1 MLTDGLE
8 GQVVAK
14 LTRRAAAALLLL
26 AALGGALWLRGGG
39 AARDADAL
47 DAERGGVQRG
57 GAAEGARGARGER
70 GVSYRVRYQQ
80 RVELPGQPPLQLA
93 VAGRW
98 RVRELGGGRAVVRL
112 LLEEG
117 SAGREVAGAASA
129 AGELPRQDELG
140 EGAVLQVRDGAL
152 AAMAFSPGATAR
164 GRRLLT
170 ALATIFQRSSD
181 GRGDGARWTALEEDL
196 SGRYLAVYGRDGAVV
211 TRRRER
217 YVAGRDGEALS
228 EAAARGLTAREDSRF
243 ELEGEQLRTARV
255 QLEVEQRLQEGAPPL
270 RLAVTASLER
280 DDEDEGES
288 GGDEAA
294 AAGDADDAGDGGWL
308 AAQPLGGHV
317 DRPAARRAADLALL
331 GGASLEQL
339 LDEARRALGE
349 SSGARAQ
356 ALARLAAAVRVR
368 PEEAAR
374 LAELLRQPQEP
385 ALVRLVTG
393 ALSSTKVAAGTDA
406 LAGLL
411 DGALPAGARPA
422 VVAALSLAEPATA
435 TSLAALRRAMDG
447 GDDAAAQAM
456 LGMAT
461 HLRRLARDG
470 AEAAARRQAD
480 AAFVELLGRLDRAE
494 AGGAQRL
501 LVTALG
507 NAGEARALPALRQAM
522 HSGDRALATAA
533 VFSLRFVEGA
543 EAEAGLRE
551 ALEQPA
557 LALAALRAIA
567 YRDAGTWRATVEQ
580 TAERFLGEDAIQL
593 EARAILRRW
602 Q

>member
-14 LTRRAAAALLLL
+14 LTRRAGAALLLL

-39 AARDADAL
+39 AARDAGAL
-47 DAERGGVQRG
+47 DAARGGVARG
-57 GAAEGARGARGER
+57 GVAPGERGARGER

-112 LLEEG
+112 VLEEG
-117 SAGREVAGAASA
+117 SPGHGMAGA

-140 EGAVLQVRDGAL
+140 EGAVLEGRDGAL

-170 ALATIFQRSSD
+170 ALATTFQRSS
-181 GRGDGARWTALEEDL
+181 GDGARWTALEEDL

>member
-1 MLTDGLE
+1 MLTGGRE
-8 GQVVAK
+8 GQVAAK
-14 LTRRAAAALLLL
+14 LTRRARVSLLLV

-39 AARDADAL
+39 ASGDAGAL
-47 DAERGGVQRG
+47 VADRGIAVRG
-57 GAAEGARGARGER
+57 GAAEDEPADR
-70 GVSYRVRYQQ
+70 GVTYRLRYQQ
-80 RVELPGQPPLQLA
+80 RVELPGQPPLQLQ

-98 RVRELGGGRAVVRL
+98 RLRELGGGRTVARL
-112 LLEEG
+112 VIEEQSSG
-117 SAGREVAGAASA
+117 RGVDGLAGV
-129 AGELPRQDELG
+129 AGELPQQDELG
-140 EGAVLQVRDGAL
+140 EGAVLEVRDGAL

-170 ALATIFQRSSD
+170 ALATAFQRS
-181 GRGDGARWTALEEDL
+181 RGDGARWTALEEDL
-196 SGRYLAVYGRDGAVV
+196 SGRYLAVYGRDGAII

-228 EAAARGLTAREDSRF
+228 EAAARDLTAREDSRF
-243 ELEGEQLRTARV
+243 ELEGEQLRAAQV
-255 QLEVEQRLQEGAPPL
+255 QLEVEQRLQEGKAPL

-280 DDEDEGES
+280 DDDDEGEEITAEPS
-288 GGDEAA
+288 
-294 AAGDADDAGDGGWL
+294 DGRWL

-317 DRPAARRAADLALL
+317 DLPAARRAADESLL
-331 GGASLEQL
+331 GGATLEQL

-374 LAELLRQPQEP
+374 LAELLRQPQEE

-393 ALSSTKVAAGTDA
+393 ALASTKVAAGTDA

-411 DGALPAGARPA
+411 DGALPDGARPV

-435 TSLAALRRAMDG
+435 TSLSVLRQAMDD

-461 HLRRLARDG
+461 HLRRLERQGED
-470 AEAAARRQAD
+470 AAARQQAD

-494 AGGAQRL
+494 PGDAQRL

-507 NAGEARALPALRQAM
+507 NAGDARALPALRQAM
-522 HSGDRALATAA
+522 HSDDRALATAA
-533 VFSLRFVEGA
+533 VFSLRFVEGS

-551 ALEQPA
+551 ALGQPA

-567 YRDAGTWRATVEQ
+567 YREAGTWRATVEQ
-580 TAERFLGEDAIQL
+580 AAERFVGDDAIQL